1 MSKLLAACC
10 LDCASCETYLAH
22 QAKDFG
28 KKEDI
33 AARWS
38 KHYDGALTASD
49 IVCDGCMS
57 DGDIFVWCS
66 KCPIRDCVTGKGL
79 NNCSECEI
87 GTCETNAFL
96 FKAAPEAKANLEEL
110 RNKSSNDKD

>member
-1 MSKLLAACC
+1 MSKHIAACC
-10 LDCASCETYLAH
+10 LDCTTCETYIAH
-22 QAKDFG
+22 QANDLE
-28 KKEDI
+28 KKQDI
-33 AARWS
+33 ATRWS
-38 KHYDGALTASD
+38 QHYDGDLTVSD

-57 DGDIFVWCS
+57 DGTLFVWCS

-96 FKAAPEAKANLEEL
+96 FKAAPEAKANLEKL
-110 RNKSSNDKD
+110 LNKPAN

>member
-1 MSKLLAACC
+1 MSKQIAACC
-10 LDCASCETYLAH
+10 LDCATCETYIAH
-22 QAKDFG
+22 QANDLIIKQ
-28 KKEDI
+28 DI

-38 KHYDGALTASD
+38 EHYDGVLTSVD

-57 DGDIFVWCS
+57 DGALFVWCR

-79 NNCSECEI
+79 NNCAECEI

-96 FKAAPEAKANLEEL
+96 FKAAPEAKANLEKL
-110 RNKSSNDKD
+110 RNKLDKTTR